1 MASATNPPTVTPQ
14 MAKVRVVVLTAA
26 GAPVVGVTPV
36 LTHAGTAPCDYPEAF
51 TLANSDANGQS
62 LASMPWGTWD
72 VTVPGYTLTA
82 AVTPVFHPSTNEIYV
97 EVRVQ

>member
-1 MASATNPPTVTPQ
+1 